1 MTSLSENRTGRWTQA
16 MHVNPGNVGLSDGSV
31 QQYSNFGL
39 REALKNSDA
48 PTNAWR
54 IALPE

>member
-1 MTSLSENRTGRWTQA
+1 MIVLSESRTGKWTQA

-31 QQYSNFGL
+31 RQYSNSTL
-39 REALKNSDA
+39 RDALQNSGDPA
-48 PTNAWR
+48 NTWR